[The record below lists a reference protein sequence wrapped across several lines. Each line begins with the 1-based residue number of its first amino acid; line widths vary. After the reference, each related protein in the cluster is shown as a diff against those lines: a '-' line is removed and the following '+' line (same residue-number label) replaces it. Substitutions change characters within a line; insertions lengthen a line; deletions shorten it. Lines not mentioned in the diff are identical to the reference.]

1 MPARPEDR
9 TTVNIG
15 ADLIAQARER
25 ATAEGRTF
33 NEVVAAALRLYLDA
47 SPRPRE
53 ELIPG
58 LVSAEPGLRADVQL
72 LVAELRTL
80 VPAVTAA
87 VSNHSEVLDTLD
99 EISAEIGRRRGAAHA
114 LEQAGHSP
122 MRRG

>member
-9 TTVNIG
+9 TTINIG

-25 ATAEGRTF
+25 ATAEGRSF
-33 NEVVAAALRLYLDA
+33 NDVIAVALRLYLDA

-53 ELIPG
+53 DLLPG
-58 LVSAEPGLRADVQL
+58 LVSAEPGLRSDVQL

-87 VSNHSEVLDTLD
+87 VANHAEVLDTLD

-122 MRRG
+122 TKRG